1 MVMGDIPRCGF
12 DILTFILSRSSIGS
26 PARSI
31 TDADM
36 ILFPLVNGNMSTS
49 NLKLP
54 VNSVVCSPYEVL

>member
-26 PARSI
+26 PARFI
-31 TDADM
+31 ADTDM
-36 ILFPLVNGNMSTS
+36 VLLPLVNGNISTS

-54 VNSVVCSPYEVL
+54 VNSVVCNPYEVL